1 MKLSKSQRSN
11 LIFFGIIAI
20 IFFTPIR
27 GYIQEFSAKILATS
41 PATIDQENRV
51 GVADFNWNLKG
62 INTADYNFVNAKEK
76 VVFINFWA
84 TWCPPCR
91 AEMPAIQNLF
101 DLYKD
106 KVEFIF
112 VTNEDHNIVNT
123 FLNEKKYTLPS
134 YNQYNNTPKEFS
146 ISSIPATYI
155 INKKG
160 EIVVHKVGPAD
171 WDSEKTKNLLD
182 QLLLE

>member
-1 MKLSKSQRSN
+1 MKFSKSQRSN

-27 GYIQEFSAKILATS
+27 GYIQEFAVKILATS
-41 PATIDQENRV
+41 PTTIDQENRV

-62 INTADYNFVNAKEK
+62 INTTDYNFVNAKEK
-76 VVFINFWA
+76 VIFINFWA

-134 YNQYNNTPKEFS
+134 YNQYDNRPKEFS
-146 ISSIPATYI
+146 VSSIPATYI

-160 EIVVHKVGPAD
+160 EIVVHKIGPAD
-171 WDSEKTKNLLD
+171 WDSEKTKKLLN

>member
-1 MKLSKSQRSN
+1 MKFSKSQRSN
-11 LIFFGIIAI
+11 LIFFGIFAI

-27 GYIQEFSAKILATS
+27 GYIQEFTAKVLAAS
-41 PATIDQENRV
+41 PSTIDEEDRV
-51 GVADFNWNLKG
+51 VVTDFNWSLKG
-62 INTADYNFVNAKEK
+62 INTVDYNFVNARDK

-112 VTNEDHNIVNT
+112 VTNEDHNIVNK

-146 ISSIPATYI
+146 VSSIPATYI
-155 INKKG
+155 INTKG

-171 WDSEKTKNLLD
+171 WDSKKTKKLLD
-182 QLLLE
+182 EFLLE